1 MDIMLLLNWWYGVGV
16 TLPDKVQ
23 NFGLYIVGQIEESL
37 KSKLVDEY
45 VECFN
50 ELILVIFTFW

>member
-1 MDIMLLLNWWYGVGV
+1 MGV

-23 NFGLYIVGQIEESL
+23 NFGLYSVGQIEETL

-50 ELILVIFTFW
+50 ELILVIFTF